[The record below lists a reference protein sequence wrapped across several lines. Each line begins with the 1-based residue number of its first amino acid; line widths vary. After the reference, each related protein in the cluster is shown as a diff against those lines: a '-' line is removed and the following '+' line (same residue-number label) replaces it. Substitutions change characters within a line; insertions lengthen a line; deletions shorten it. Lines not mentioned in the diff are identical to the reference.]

1 LLLVGLSEFIEE
13 NVIRVYN
20 RIPFDKVISVPSNR
34 AGHSSLPDA
43 LGRRLCE
50 LHPQLTYIE
59 EPLLKTRAAETMK
72 DVPKERRP
80 LSVKGLYRASPSL
93 NNLDAKGILV
103 IDDVFETGS
112 TLNSVCDAVA
122 TSFEGLKIFVVTIT
136 DLRAGR

>member
-1 LLLVGLSEFIEE
+1 
-13 NVIRVYN
+13 
-20 RIPFDKVISVPSNR
+20 
-34 AGHSSLPDA
+34 
-43 LGRRLCE
+43 
-50 LHPQLTYIE
+50 
-59 EPLLKTRAAETMK
+59 
-72 DVPKERRP
+72 
-80 LSVKGLYRASPSL
+80 VKGLYRASPSL